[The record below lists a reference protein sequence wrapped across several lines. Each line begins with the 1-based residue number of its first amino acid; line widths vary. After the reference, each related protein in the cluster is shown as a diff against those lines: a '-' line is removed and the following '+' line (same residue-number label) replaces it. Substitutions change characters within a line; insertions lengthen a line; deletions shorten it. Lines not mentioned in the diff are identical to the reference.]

1 MYYCLGYYILVYG
14 TNITKLL
21 EEHNI
26 LPRGNNL
33 CGWALEEIK
42 SRILNELLWYLF
54 HEVQLPKSKPF
65 LEIFKV
71 IFY

>member
-33 CGWALEEIK
+33 CGWLVG
-42 SRILNELLWYLF
+42 RLG
-54 HEVQLPKSKPF
+54 P
-65 LEIFKV
+65 
-71 IFY
+71 